1 MQKIII
7 NIWSKVDSNHDSKP
21 KYESYIVLIAPIS
34 LFAVFFARLSLL
46 IMQIHPSSKKLEE
59 NSSGFMFGAAIL
71 ISAKKMV
78 LFFIS

>member
-1 MQKIII
+1 MEKIII
-7 NIWSKVDSNHDSKP
+7 NIWSKVDPKYDSKP
-21 KYESYIVLIAPIS
+21 EYERYIVLIAPIS
-34 LFAVFFARLSLL
+34 LFAVFFVRLPLL

-59 NSSGFMFGAAIL
+59 NSSGFMLGAAIL